1 MTAKWGDIE
10 VDGFE
15 RAGLAVIR
23 VSRWGQSGTS
33 LVPDVGSASLIGTI
47 AAGYRP
53 AGYWQAPIGIDACI
67 VEACPDGR
75 LIMYSLDGQSHSVV
89 AFRGEI
95 VYPVGC

>member
-1 MTAKWGDIE
+1 VTAKWGDIE
-10 VDGFE
+10 VEGFE
-15 RAGLAVIR
+15 RAGVAVIR
-23 VSRWGQSGTS
+23 ASRWGQSGTS

-53 AGYWQAPIGIDACI
+53 ASYWQASIGLDDCI

-75 LIMYSLDGQSHSVV
+75 LLMYSLSGQSHSVQ